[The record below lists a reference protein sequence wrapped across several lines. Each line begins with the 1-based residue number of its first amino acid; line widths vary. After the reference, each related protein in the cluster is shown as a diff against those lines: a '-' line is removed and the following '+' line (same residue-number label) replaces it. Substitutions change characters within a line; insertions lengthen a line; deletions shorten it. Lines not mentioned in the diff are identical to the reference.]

1 MAWTDHHTITAIRRR
16 SRVMDVV
23 VETLAG
29 FSAHKTGRNG
39 AVLTYYGFLTLFPL
53 FLAATTI
60 LGFVL
65 DNRPD
70 LYDDLVG
77 SAVAQIPFIGEQIS
91 SRSIDGSW
99 WALIIGLVAALW
111 GSTKAFV
118 GLQVAYDDVWE
129 TPQEDRS
136 NFVTQRVRALI
147 GLAVI
152 GGSQIATVALA
163 ALVSQASLP
172 RLGQILIVLGGLA
185 INVVVLATMYR
196 FLTSAEASWEAVWPG
211 AAFAGALYTAIQ
223 LAGTALIDRLTKS
236 DTYGDMSTVLALLS
250 WLSLHALINLIG
262 AEINSALRRLRIG
275 RDAATT
281 LDSPMAAHAPL
292 SDA

>member
-1 MAWTDHHTITAIRRR
+1 MAWTDHPKITAIRRR
-16 SRVMDVV
+16 SRVVDVL

-29 FSAHKTGRNG
+29 FSRHLTGRNS

-65 DNRPD
+65 DSRPE
-70 LYDDLVG
+70 LQQDLVG
-77 SAVAQIPFIGEQIS
+77 SAVSQVPFIGDQITAG
-91 SRSIDGSW
+91 SIGGSW

-118 GLQVAYDDVWE
+118 GLQLAYDDVWE
-129 TPQEDRS
+129 IPQGDRAS
-136 NFVTQRVRALI
+136 FVTQRMRALV

-163 ALVSQASLP
+163 ALVSQAGLP
-172 RLGQILIVLGGLA
+172 RLGQILVVLGGLA
-185 INVVVLATMYR
+185 INVIVLATMYR
-196 FLTSAEASWEAVWPG
+196 FLTSADPSWEAVWPG
-211 AAFAGALYTAIQ
+211 ALFAGVLYTAIQ
-223 LAGTALIDRLTKS
+223 LAGTALLDRLTKS

-262 AEINSALRRLRIG
+262 AELNAALRRLRRERTAPSIP
-275 RDAATT
+275 
-281 LDSPMAAHAPL
+281 DSPILAEPPL
-292 SDA
+292 ADA